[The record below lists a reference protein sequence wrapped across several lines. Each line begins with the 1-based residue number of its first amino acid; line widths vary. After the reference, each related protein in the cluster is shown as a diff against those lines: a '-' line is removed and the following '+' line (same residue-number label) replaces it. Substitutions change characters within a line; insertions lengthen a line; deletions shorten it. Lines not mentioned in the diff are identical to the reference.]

1 MNTMRQHRNSYHWSS
16 FFVLAAILFL
26 STGCDQAREKMAA
39 AIKPV
44 TVEDVT
50 AAVNEKIDHQ
60 QFRQA
65 QAEGEKFLDGK
76 ADVSGHLAWAI
87 ARASAQS
94 GDHDLAIRYTE
105 QALSAHAVTGPQ
117 AMAEPLMEP
126 VRTDIRFV
134 SLLAGIGQ
142 TQAPLAQAN
151 SSPDSAPVKKPAP
164 STAIRMDGQGIEVKA
179 GNIAIKLPN

>member
-1 MNTMRQHRNSYHWSS
+1 
-16 FFVLAAILFL
+16 
-26 STGCDQAREKMAA
+26 MAA